1 MMVKIFLMGRRL
13 AIFLNGAAKYFVI
26 KGEKCIGGN
35 YQKNLLVF
43 VCMDMAHRKMK
54 QFSKW

>member
-26 KGEKCIGGN
+26 KGEKCIGG
-35 YQKNLLVF
+35 KLSEEPIS
-43 VCMDMAHRKMK
+43 VCMHGYGT
-54 QFSKW
+54 QENETV